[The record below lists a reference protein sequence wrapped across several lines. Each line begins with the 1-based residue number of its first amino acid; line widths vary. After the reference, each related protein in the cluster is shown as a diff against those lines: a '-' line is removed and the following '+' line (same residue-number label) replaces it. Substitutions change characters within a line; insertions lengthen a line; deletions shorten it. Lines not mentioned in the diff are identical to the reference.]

1 MNAEVSR
8 DLILA
13 VIAAIPAGSV
23 MSYGEVAERAGLP
36 KRARLVARVLSQLPD
51 DSGIPWQRVLR
62 AGGRIAFAHGS
73 ADFERQRA
81 LLIAECCTVSASG
94 RVTGRPLPARTLD
107 EQLWGMFLDD

>member
-51 DSGIPWQRVLR
+51 DSGCVDAHRSVLLHDDSW
-62 AGGRIAFAHGS
+62 FAL
-73 ADFERQRA
+73 D
-81 LLIAECCTVSASG
+81 LI
-94 RVTGRPLPARTLD
+94 
-107 EQLWGMFLDD
+107 LWSLRLST